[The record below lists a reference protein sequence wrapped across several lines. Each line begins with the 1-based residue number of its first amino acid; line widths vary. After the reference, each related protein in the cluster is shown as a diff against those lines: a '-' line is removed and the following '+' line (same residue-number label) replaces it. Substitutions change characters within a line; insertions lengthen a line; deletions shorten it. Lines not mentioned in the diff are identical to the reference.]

1 MREYKDEAYL
11 FTLAKVSSG
20 KIIACRTPSGEK
32 NTGRNIFSCLK
43 MSEKE
48 RDFFKE
54 ASATYGNTPIVALCK
69 GDKRETVIF
78 FRDLI
83 FGASLCLA
91 VVTRFDVESVS
102 AVLCDE
108 TLGEFLIS
116 DGVKSAKTEDFSYEK
131 HKEVYRYLLSVVSCA
146 ERIAAL
152 KQDYEPADI
161 DRIISCAK
169 SAAEI
174 AEVEAVIEAGTCEED
189 RLYEPAVDIFDG
201 RICAAILLTVAMVSR
216 YHSKNKNFKL
226 QIERSLQSL
235 SMTVEVRVIGDGWI
249 GAFEYLKHIC
259 EDNRGIPFSY
269 EFKRGHVRVTVS
281 PFYADVSFVGVKE
294 NDNFTSLVEL
304 FGDR

>member
-11 FTLAKVSSG
+11 FTLAKITPG
-20 KIIACRTPSGEK
+20 KIITCRTPGGEK
-32 NTGRNIFSCLK
+32 NKGRNIFSCLK

-69 GDKRETVIF
+69 GEKRETVIF

-91 VVTRFDVESVS
+91 VVTRFDADVVS
-102 AVLCDE
+102 SVLCGE

-116 DGVKSAKTEDFSYEK
+116 DGVKDAKTEDFSYEK
-131 HKEVYRYLLSVVSCA
+131 HKEVYLYLLGVVSAA

-152 KQDYEPADI
+152 KLDYEPAGI
-161 DRIISCAK
+161 DKIISCAK
-169 SAAEI
+169 AAADI
-174 AEVEAVIEAGTCEED
+174 AEVDAVIDAGACEED
-189 RLYEPAVDIFDG
+189 RLFEPAFDIFDG

-216 YHSKNKNFKL
+216 YHSKERKFDL
-226 QIERSLQSL
+226 WIERSIKSL
-235 SMTVEVRVIGDGWI
+235 SISLDVRVIGDGWI
-249 GAFEYLKHIC
+249 DAFEYLKHIC

-269 EFKRGHVRVTVS
+269 EFRRGHVRVTVS
-281 PFYADVSFVGVKE
+281 PFYADISFVGVKE
-294 NDNFTSLVEL
+294 NDHFTSLVEL